1 MEELG
6 SVKSVAELML
16 RKCVRTLFV
25 LILYLLNMSTFECVI
40 GVLLSQIVVEI
51 LLKYKSYYS

>member
-6 SVKSVAELML
+6 SIKSVAELML
-16 RKCVRTLFV
+16 RKCVLILFV
-25 LILYLLNMSTFECVI
+25 LILYLLDMSTFEHII
-40 GVLLSQIVVEI
+40 GVLLSQIVLEI

>member
-16 RKCVRTLFV
+16 RKCVLILFV
-25 LILYLLNMSTFECVI
+25 LILYLLDMSTFECVI
-40 GVLLSQIVVEI
+40 GVLLSQIVIEI